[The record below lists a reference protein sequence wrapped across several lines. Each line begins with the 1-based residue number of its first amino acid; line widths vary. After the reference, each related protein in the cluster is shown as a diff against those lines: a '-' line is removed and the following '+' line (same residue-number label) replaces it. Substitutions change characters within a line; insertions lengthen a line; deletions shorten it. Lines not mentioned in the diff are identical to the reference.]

1 MAALLSTPASAPSSP
16 APQQRVIKVR
26 RDYNAWVASETL
38 EDHALRF
45 APRSFRK
52 WSEWQVAHTALGGAA
67 SFLVLEALGA
77 TLLLQFGF
85 INTFWAVPATA
96 AKAGCRDPHR
106 GSGHGHAA
114 GAGVEP
120 GLKVVRFPAAEH
132 RSALQP
138 STDGKLRPH

>member
-1 MAALLSTPASAPSSP
+1 MAALPSTSAPAPSSP

-45 APRSFRK
+45 TPRSFRK
-52 WSEWQVAHTALGGAA
+52 WSEWRVAHTALGGAA

-77 TLLLQFGF
+77 MLMQFGF
-85 INTFWAVPATA
+85 INTFWAVLATA
-96 AKAGCRDPHR
+96 AKAGCRDPTR

-120 GLKVVRFPAAEH
+120 GLKVVRSPAAEH
-132 RSALQP
+132 RSA
-138 STDGKLRPH
+138 